1 MARSGFLVSVGGI
14 AYFAIYASQ
23 AVVLTLFLTQHLN
36 RALLGCVAVLYLPS
50 LAYMAF
56 FFCRVK
62 VAEDDKAVRHI
73 VAIWSLYIIPAFIP
87 IVTTIFACIVGN
99 LSSSD
104 DLGPNLLRSML
115 CFTPGLLI
123 LLLTLTVSPKHLD
136 LILALAI
143 PTALDLFDGIELL
156 EIILLQE
163 HGFYKL
169 NDSTKISIIVFAS
182 FSFLVSPA
190 TLLQYKISD
199 GNSSGIKRRE
209 KMGIIV
215 VFIQLILINFP
226 FLVIRSF
233 VWDKHGYESTVFIA
247 KNIIAV
253 VVGLLQIII
262 TFGCEC
268 LKCGHD

>member
-50 LAYMAF
+50 LAYMGF
-56 FFCRVK
+56 FFWKVK
-62 VAEDDKAVRHI
+62 VAEDDKDVRHV

-99 LSSSD
+99 LRSSD

-136 LILALAI
+136 FILALAI
-143 PTALDLFDGIELL
+143 TTALDLFDGIEML
-156 EIILLQE
+156 EIILLQG

-169 NDSTKISIIVFAS
+169 NDATKISIIVFAS
-182 FSFLVSPA
+182 LSFLVSPA
-190 TLLQYKISD
+190 TLLQYKITD
-199 GNSSGIKRRE
+199 GGFERRE

-215 VFIQLILINFP
+215 VFIQLILINVP
-226 FLVIRSF
+226 FLVIRSI
-233 VWDKHGYESTVFIA
+233 VWDEHGYESTVFIA
-247 KNIIAV
+247 KNIIAL

-262 TFGCEC
+262 TFGYEC
-268 LKCGHD
+268 FKCGPD